1 MKPEVDVP
9 KSKQKIMNNKFD
21 AYVNLNVTISH
32 HMVYLCITMYNH
44 MIGNGSIIFDSTNIG
59 YQI

>member
-32 HMVYLCITMYNH
+32 QMVYLCIIMYNH
-44 MIGNGSIIFDSTNIG
+44 MID
-59 YQI
+59 Y